1 MYSSDYNA
9 GRFLRLH
16 VKEGEKNYCSLE
28 GQKTKIWGIWRTTA
42 LMNIITAMV
51 KNYCTHG

>member
-1 MYSSDYNA
+1 MYVYVY
-9 GRFLRLH
+9 RFLRLH

-28 GQKTKIWGIWRTTA
+28 GHKMKIWRIWRTTA
-42 LMNIITAMV
+42 LMNITTAMV